1 MRRWTGSRGRWDE
14 ALSLYASI
22 WTYYA
27 TTKVPRMSE
36 PRRDAKWWGWGNPAV
51 EPPLDEDALAVLRER
66 IGELEPWPLA
76 RSLEEFELPEAEQP
90 PRALVEAVG
99 EGCVSASQEDRL
111 RHATGR
117 GYADLARL
125 RNGRLEAAPDAVVTP
140 ADAMALRRVID
151 VCAAEG
157 VAIVPFGGGTSVVGG
172 IEPVRGRHPRLIS
185 LDLRRLQEVAIDR
198 RSLTARLGAGLRGP
212 EAEAALAREGLTLGH
227 FPQSFEYATIGGF
240 AATRSAGQA
249 SSGYGRFDELVS
261 SVRLLAPAGDLSTRE
276 TPHNAAGPA
285 LRELV
290 IGSEGVLGVI
300 PDVTVRVRPVPAAC
314 RYEAWMAESFEAGAE
329 IVRALAQGPGLPAII
344 RVSDEEETEGT
355 LALSGP
361 RGLSGSLFDRYLG
374 IRGRRGGALVIVGYE
389 GDEESVARRR
399 ALTVR
404 ILRGGGAAYLGQAA
418 GRAWEHSRFQGPYL
432 RDTLM
437 EMGAMVET
445 LETAHSWSRFGALH
459 EGVAA
464 AIRDALAQE
473 GTPGLVFCHLSHAYA
488 DGASLY
494 FTFISRARRGAEL
507 EQWAAVKR
515 AACEAIV
522 AHGGTITHHHAVGRD
537 HAPYMEAEVGRTGLE
552 ALRALKERLDPTGIM
567 NPGKLLPD

>member
-1 MRRWTGSRGRWDE
+1 MN
-14 ALSLYASI
+14 
-22 WTYYA
+22 
-27 TTKVPRMSE
+27 
-36 PRRDAKWWGWGNPAV
+36 PRRDAKWWGWGDPAV
-51 EPPLDEDALAVLRER
+51 EPSLDDAALGVLRER
-66 IGELEPWPLA
+66 IGKLEPWPLGRA
-76 RSLEEFELPEAEQP
+76 LDGFELPAAEELP
-90 PRALVEAVG
+90 LALVDAVG
-99 EGCVSASQEDRL
+99 GENVFASDEDRL

-125 RNGRLEAAPDAVVTP
+125 RSGTLEAAPDAVLMP
-140 ADAMALRRVID
+140 PSASALQRVLET
-151 VCAAEG
+151 CASEG
-157 VAIVPFGGGTSVVGG
+157 VAVVPFGGGTSVVGG
-172 IEPVRGRHPRLIS
+172 VEPLRGSHGRLIS
-185 LDLRRLQEVAIDR
+185 LDLGALRDVVVDE

-212 EAEAALAREGLTLGH
+212 EAEAALGRFGLTLGH

-249 SSGYGRFDELVS
+249 SSGYGRFDALVS
-261 SVRLLAPAGDLSTRE
+261 SVRLLAPAGELSTLE
-276 TPHNAAGPA
+276 TPHTAAGPA

-290 IGSEGVLGVI
+290 VGSEGVLGVI
-300 PDVTVRVRPVPAAC
+300 PDVTVRVRPAPSVR
-314 RYEAWMAESFEAGAE
+314 RYEAWMAESFEAGTE
-329 IVRALAQGPGLPAII
+329 IVRSLAQGSGLPQII

-355 LALSGP
+355 LALNGP
-361 RGLSGSLFDRYLG
+361 RGLSGRLFDGYLG
-374 IRGRRGGALVIVGYE
+374 VRGRRGGALMIVGYE
-389 GDEESVARRR
+389 GEEESVARTR
-399 ALTVR
+399 ALSVR
-404 ILRGGGAAYLGQAA
+404 ALRDGGAAYLGQAA
-418 GRAWEHSRFQGPYL
+418 GNAWEHGRYQGPYL

-445 LETAHSWSRFGALH
+445 LETSHTWSRFAELHAAVGEAIRGALR
-459 EGVAA
+459 E
-464 AIRDALAQE
+464 Q

-537 HAPYMEAEVGRTGLE
+537 HAPYMEAEVGRSGFE
-552 ALRALKERLDPTGIM
+552 VLRAVKEQLDPAGVL

>member
-1 MRRWTGSRGRWDE
+1 
-14 ALSLYASI
+14 
-22 WTYYA
+22 
-27 TTKVPRMSE
+27 VP
-36 PRRDAKWWGWGNPAV
+36 PRRDAKWWGWGDPTV
-51 EPPLDEDALAVLRER
+51 EPKLDDEALSVLRER

-76 RSLEEFELPEAEQP
+76 RELEEVELPAAQP
-90 PRALVEAVG
+90 LPGALVEAVG
-99 EGCVSASQEDRL
+99 EENVFAGEEDRL

-117 GYADLARL
+117 GYVDLARL
-125 RNGRLEAAPDAVVTP
+125 RNGSLAAAPDAVVVP
-140 ADAMALRRVID
+140 PDAEALRRAIE

-172 IEPVRGRHPRLIS
+172 VEPLRGAHERLIS
-185 LDLRRLQEVAIDR
+185 LDLGALREVEVDG

-212 EAEAALAREGLTLGH
+212 EAEAALGREGLTLGH

-249 SSGYGRFDELVS
+249 SSGYGRFDALVS
-261 SVRLLAPAGDLSTRE
+261 SVRLLTPVGEISTLE
-276 TPHNAAGPA
+276 TPHTAAGPA
-285 LRELV
+285 LREVV
-290 IGSEGVLGVI
+290 IGSEGALGVI
-300 PDVTVRVRPVPAAC
+300 PDVTVRVRPAPAGR
-314 RYEAWMAESFEAGAE
+314 RYEAWMAESFGAGSE
-329 IVRALAQGPGLPAII
+329 IVRGLAQGPGLPSVI

-361 RGLSGSLFDRYLG
+361 RGLSGRLFDRYLG
-374 IRGRRGGALVIVGYE
+374 VRGRRGGALMIAGFE

-404 ILRGGGAAYLGQAA
+404 ALRAGGAAYLGQAA
-418 GRAWEHSRFQGPYL
+418 GQAWEHGRYQGPYL

-437 EMGAMVET
+437 GMGAMVET
-445 LETAHSWSRFGALH
+445 LETSHTWSRYGELHAAVGDAIRGAL
-459 EGVAA
+459 EG
-464 AIRDALAQE
+464 Q

-507 EQWAAVKR
+507 DQWAAVKR

-537 HAPYMEAEVGRTGLE
+537 HAPYMEAEVGETGIA
-552 ALRALKERLDPTGIM
+552 ALRALKDRLDPAGIM
-567 NPGKLLPD
+567 NPGKLLP